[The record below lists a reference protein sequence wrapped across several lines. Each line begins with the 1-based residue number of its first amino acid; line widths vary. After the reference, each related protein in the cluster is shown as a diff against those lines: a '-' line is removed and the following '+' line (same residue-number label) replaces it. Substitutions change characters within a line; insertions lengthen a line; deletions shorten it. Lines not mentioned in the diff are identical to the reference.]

1 MSIQMKERTEK
12 SNTSEKKAVGESA
25 ANLVGDKMVVGLGT
39 GSTTAFAI
47 ESLGHRVKQGLD
59 VRGVPTSYQSQML
72 AIEHGIPLTSLAQD
86 PVVDI
91 AIDGADQVDANLCV
105 IKGGGAAHTNEKIIA
120 ASARRFVVLVDPTKV
135 VEVLDHYVPLEVMP
149 QALELVK
156 SQVRELKGK
165 PVLRM
170 AAHKDG
176 PVITDNGNF
185 VVDADFGIINDPEQ
199 LARELSNCTGVVEH
213 GIFLNADEVYVGKPD
228 SEIEILKRKG

>member
-1 MSIQMKERTEK
+1 MSIQMKDRTEK
-12 SNTSEKKAVGESA
+12 SNTNEKKAVGESA

-59 VRGVPTSYQSQML
+59 IRGVPTSYQSQIL

-156 SQVRELKGK
+156 CQVREQKGK

-185 VVDADFGIINDPEQ
+185 VVDADFGMINDPEQ
-199 LARELSNCTGVVEH
+199 LARELSGCTGVVEH
-213 GIFLNADEVYVGKPD
+213 GIFLNTDEVYVGKPD

>member
-1 MSIQMKERTEK
+1 MSIQMKDRTEK
-12 SNTSEKKAVGESA
+12 SNTNEKKAVGESA
-25 ANLVGDKMVVGLGT
+25 ANLVRDKMVVGLGT

-59 VRGVPTSYQSQML
+59 IRGVPTSYQSQML
-72 AIEHGIPLTSLAQD
+72 AIEHDIPLTSLAQD

-91 AIDGADQVDANLCV
+91 AIDGADQVDANLFV
-105 IKGGGAAHTNEKIIA
+105 IKGGGGAHTNEKIIA
-120 ASARRFVVLVDPTKV
+120 ASAKRFVVLVDLTKV
-135 VEVLDHYVPLEVMP
+135 VEVMGHYVPLEVMP

-156 SQVRELKGK
+156 CQVRELKGK

-170 AAHKDG
+170 AVHKDG

-185 VVDADFGIINDPEQ
+185 VVDADFGMINDPEQ

-213 GIFLNADEVYVGKPD
+213 GIFLNANEVYVGRPD
-228 SEIEILKRKG
+228 CEIEILTRKG